1 MLKTLERSPFD
12 MQQSSDGTGQ
22 PRLKRQS
29 PKVSQGQ
36 EVGAQ
41 EGYDAFCV
49 DATPRSFTKSPKLC
63 DVCCISLFDT
73 KNETRERLA
82 IKARNRCV
90 FVKIG
95 HIEHVPFPRRRLQ
108 RTMRAWRLAIQARVV
123 RLFYVAK
130 SENQAKRGNFAAAM
144 AESLVQWRSYAPAV
158 KS

>member
-1 MLKTLERSPFD
+1 MTRDDTLERSPFD
-12 MQQSSDGTGQ
+12 IQESSDGTGQ

-36 EVGAQ
+36 EVGTQ

-49 DATPRSFTKSPKLC
+49 DATARSFTKSPKLC

-73 KNETRERLA
+73 KSETRQRLA
-82 IKARNRCV
+82 IKARNRSV

-108 RTMRAWRLAIQARVV
+108 RTMRAWRLAIQARAV
-123 RLFYVAK
+123 RLFHVAK
-130 SENQAKRGNFAAAM
+130 
-144 AESLVQWRSYAPAV
+144 
-158 KS
+158 